1 MTSYF
6 LASFTCAK
14 VGEALVWYKGL
25 LVGRRLW
32 FGIRGCWP
40 IQRAPLSCVRL
51 RLSGLVWYKGLLA
64 DPASSVV
71 FRLSELRVRTSS
83 CADVSFSSSAD
94 FSSTAMVLDTS
105 VIKESRATDA
115 ACSSL
120 LNVSALDSARFPD
133 QRASAAGASSRE
145 LNLVEAGVLPFS
157 GSISDLWG
165 QRTSSRR
172 DSALTVPNTG
182 SCSDASATSG
192 RFPSHCI
199 RKHVGESRTFSLISA
214 SWFIFPLASTI
225 VQNGFHLLLM
235 CDNSPYPHLSLK
247 D

>member
-1 MTSYF
+1 M
-6 LASFTCAK
+6 
-14 VGEALVWYKGL
+14 
-25 LVGRRLW
+25 
-32 FGIRGCWP
+32 
-40 IQRAPLSCVRL
+40 
-51 RLSGLVWYKGLLA
+51 VWYKGLLA
-64 DPASSVV
+64 DPTSSVV
-71 FRLSELRVRTSS
+71 FRLSELRVRTSSCADVSFSSS

-157 GSISDLWG
+157 GSMSDLWG

-192 RFPSHCI
+192 RFPSHI

-214 SWFIFPLASTI
+214 TWFIFPLASTI

-235 CDNSPYPHLSLK
+235 CDNLPHPHLSLK